1 MDRHRR
7 DLLRCCHDASKRKR
21 ELDVHHREDPV
32 QRRYATAL
40 ACFACLNARWTLT
53 PSCGCGGG
61 HVLHTAP
68 AVIVYDF
75 ACKLYEY
82 CMNRDP
88 AFFMKTQFLVDRFHL
103 NNHNCAASF
112 KVNTYGELAG
122 LNTQVAEQRNSQTAI
137 VQRLFSYM
145 NPRTFLPSLRLVLY
159 NQNLEKIKSLK
170 TT

>member
-1 MDRHRR
+1 MMRQSESVNLMYTIVKTRF
-7 DLLRCCHDASKRKR
+7 R
-21 ELDVHHREDPV
+21 EGTTLPPCVAV
-32 QRRYATAL
+32 CGSS
-40 ACFACLNARWTLT
+40 ACMPTITLT
-53 PSCGCGGG
+53 PAFACGGEN
-61 HVLHTAP
+61 VLYTYTAP

-103 NNHNCAASF
+103 KNHNCAASF
-112 KVNTYGELAG
+112 KVSTYGELAG